1 MRNFFV
7 LDKILSVADREIILR
22 LIKDNIHKHA
32 RWYSISIIAMII
44 VSVMTSCSAWIM
56 RDVMNAM
63 VISNDIFRIIIVSS
77 TVAGIF
83 IVKGI
88 ASFVQNYY
96 LSCAGNSIIAEQQ
109 KKIYHRLLQYGMD
122 FYDSNQSSDLQV
134 RFIHATQ
141 SVRVVIDILITSFL
155 RDFLSLVGL
164 VVVMF
169 LQEPTLSLCT
179 IVIGPI
185 CILGVRILIKKV
197 RHIMEQGMAATA
209 HIIQNLQET
218 VIGIRIVKSFAMEEV
233 MNHSMCDMIKTVED
247 RLNKVAKI
255 ESSTS
260 PIMETISGLSIAG
273 IILFSAFLVSKK
285 GTSNAG
291 EIMSFITALL
301 MAYEPAKRIA
311 RTRIT
316 LEGGMVGVRC
326 MFSILDH
333 PITIEESPNAV
344 DLHVEK
350 GNVVFRDVCFSYNLG
365 QPVLSGINLCFQSE
379 KMTALVGASGSGK
392 STIINLLMRMYDPSS
407 GSIEIDGVN
416 VRDITFASLRKCISY
431 VGQDVFLFSNTV
443 RYNILVGRPTATE
456 EEMIEIAKSA
466 NAHEFITCLP
476 QGYDTPVGEN
486 GNNLSGGQKQR
497 IAIARAM
504 LRNSQILVLDEAT
517 SALDTYTENLI
528 RQALSRLMKGR
539 TTIVIA
545 HRMSTIT
552 EADYIIFIED
562 GKVSEMGDQKYLLQK
577 KDGSLYKKMYA
588 SQVLARIS

>member
-1 MRNFFV
+1 M
-7 LDKILSVADREIILR
+7 SPSDREMLSR
-22 LIKDNIHKHA
+22 LIRENIHKHVT
-32 RWYSISIIAMII
+32 WYSMSIVAMIT
-44 VSVMTSCSAWIM
+44 VSLMTSCSAWIM

-63 VISNDIFRIIIVSS
+63 VASTDIFHVIVVSS

-109 KKIYHRLLQYGMD
+109 RKIYRRLLQYGME
-122 FYDSNQSSDLQV
+122 FYDSNQSSELQV
-134 RFIHATQ
+134 RFTHATQ
-141 SVRVVIDILITSFL
+141 SVRSVVDIFITSFL
-155 RDFLSLVGL
+155 RDFLTLVGL
-164 VVVMF
+164 IVVMF

-179 IVIGPI
+179 IIIGPL
-185 CILGVRILIKKV
+185 CILGVRILVKRV
-197 RHIMEQGMAATA
+197 RHIMEQGMVAIG

-233 MNHSMCDMIKTVED
+233 MNQRMCNMIKEVED

-255 ESSTS
+255 ESATS

-273 IILFSAFLVSKK
+273 IILFSGFLMSKK

-311 RTRIT
+311 RTRII

-326 MFSILDH
+326 MFSLLDH
-333 PITIEESPNAV
+333 PIMIEESPHAV
-344 DLHVEK
+344 NLPVGK
-350 GNVVFRDVCFSYNLG
+350 GTTVFRDVFFSYKQG
-365 QPVLSGINLCFQSE
+365 HPVLSGINLCFKSG
-379 KMTALVGASGSGK
+379 KMTALVGPSGSGK

-407 GSIEIDGVN
+407 GSIEIDGIN
-416 VRDITFASLRKCISY
+416 IRDITFSSLRERISY

-443 RYNILVGRPTATE
+443 RYNILIGRPMATE

-466 NAHEFITCLP
+466 NAHDFIMSLP
-476 QGYDTPVGEN
+476 QGYDTYVGEN
-486 GNNLSGGQKQR
+486 GSNLSGGQKQR

-504 LRNSQILVLDEAT
+504 LRDGHILVLDEAT
-517 SALDTYTENLI
+517 SALDTHTENLV
-528 RQALSRLMKGR
+528 RQALSRLMQGR

-545 HRMSTIT
+545 HRISTII
-552 EADYIIFIED
+552 EADHIIFIED
-562 GKVSEMGDQKYLLQK
+562 GKVSESGDQKYLLQQ

-588 SQVLARIS
+588 SQLLENLS

>member
-1 MRNFFV
+1 M
-7 LDKILSVADREIILR
+7 LDKILSPADREILLR
-22 LIKDNIHKHA
+22 IAKENIHKHA
-32 RWYSISIIAMII
+32 WWYSVSIIAMII
-44 VSVMTSCSAWIM
+44 VSAMTSSSAWIM

-63 VISNDIFRIIIVSS
+63 VVSKDMFHIITVSS
-77 TVAGIF
+77 TVAIIF

-122 FYDSNQSSDLQV
+122 FYDSSQSSDLQV

-141 SVRVVIDILITSFL
+141 SVRSVIDILITSFL
-155 RDFLSLVGL
+155 RDFLSLIGL
-164 VVVMF
+164 IVVMF
-169 LQEPTLSLCT
+169 LQEPTLSFCT
-179 IVIGPI
+179 IIIGPL
-185 CILGVRILIKKV
+185 CILGIRILVKKV
-197 RHIMEQGMAATA
+197 RCIMEQGLVATG

-233 MNHSMCDMIKTVED
+233 MNQRMCDMIKAVED

-255 ESSTS
+255 ESATS

-333 PITIEESPNAV
+333 PITIQESPNAV
-344 DLHVEK
+344 DLPAGK
-350 GNVVFRDVCFSYNLG
+350 GQVVFRDVCFSYHPG
-365 QPVLSGINLCFQSE
+365 HPVLSGINLCFENE
-379 KMTALVGASGSGK
+379 KMTALVGHSGSGK
-392 STIINLLMRMYDPSS
+392 STIVNLLMRMYDPSS
-407 GSIEIDGVN
+407 GSIEIDGIN
-416 VRDITFASLRKCISY
+416 VRDISFSSLRERISY
-431 VGQDVFLFSNTV
+431 VGQDIFLFSNTV
-443 RYNILVGRPTATE
+443 RYNILVGRLMATE
-456 EEMIEIAKSA
+456 EEMIEVAKSA
-466 NAHEFITCLP
+466 NAHEFIMNLP
-476 QGYDTPVGEN
+476 QGYDTHVGEN
-486 GNNLSGGQKQR
+486 GSNLSGGQKQR

-504 LRNSQILVLDEAT
+504 LRDSQILVLDEAT
-517 SALDTYTENLI
+517 SALDTHTESLI

-545 HRMSTIT
+545 HRISTIT
-552 EADYIIFIED
+552 EADQIIFIEN
-562 GKVSEMGDQKYLLQK
+562 GKVSEMGDQKYLLQQ
-577 KDGSLYKKMYA
+577 KDGSLYKKMYD
-588 SQVLARIS
+588 SQILGNPS